1 MICGTSNIW
10 PMPTGKVSLSSRS
23 LTFKSN
29 QIQLDMK
36 SEFGEAKQLLSSAYN
51 VFLFD
56 LKTLEERHTHTK
68 TQNVLDK
75 NNNQMKGEKM
85 ADGVNGA
92 NVAAAPPA
100 AAAAAAGMATARAA
114 PPPADGEA
122 DSAKAKVEEKNC
134 DINKIIINAEIE
146 KSGDVFIHM
155 DIDESYELNVTSMFD
170 Y

>member
-1 MICGTSNIW
+1 
-10 PMPTGKVSLSSRS
+10 
-23 LTFKSN
+23 
-29 QIQLDMK
+29 MK

-92 NVAAAPPA
+92 NVAAAAPPA

-122 DSAKAKVEEKNC
+122 DSSKAKVEEKNC